1 MFVAMLPFLY
11 SLELHLNARD
21 IPLCQGNSGS
31 GMCSSGNSICWGK
44 NVRRGGAVA
53 ERMVLGLHQYRWL
66 AANALAVVD
75 PFVLKST
82 QQKLKIGKKV
92 IILIIISTASGA

>member
-31 GMCSSGNSICWGK
+31 GMCSSGGD
-44 NVRRGGAVA
+44 AVL
-53 ERMVLGLHQYRWL
+53 ENMQFY
-66 AANALAVVD
+66 D
-75 PFVLKST
+75 PECT
-82 QQKLKIGKKV
+82 IGC
-92 IILIIISTASGA
+92 SFE